1 MNITLPKTIREWVDE
16 QVAAGEYG
24 DPSAYLQELI
34 RRDRKQKIR
43 RRIEQ
48 ALLEGLNS
56 GPATPMTPKDWDNIR
71 KEARRRVAARKR
83 KK

>member
-1 MNITLPKTIREWVDE
+1 MNISLSKTMRQWVDE
-16 QVAAGEYG
+16 QVATGEYE
-24 DPSAYLQELI
+24 DSSEYLQELI

-43 RRIEQ
+43 RRIEE

-56 GPATPMTPKDWDNIR
+56 GPATPMTQKDWDYIR